1 MSEKNEKLTFS
12 DRTALFIQKYKI
24 VLFVILAVAVIG
36 LIGLLAYSLIQGGIN
51 NASARAMDDIREKY
65 DAYTAL
71 ADGDA
76 KKTDS
81 EKAIFDAIDTLAKK
95 YPSLIAAQEALML
108 RANMASTKEDY
119 KTAQDYYFKAYST
132 GKASFVAP
140 FALKS
145 AASMAENDNDLAKAI
160 EYYGII
166 IKDYEDKMPG
176 ISFSYFNLGRLY
188 EEQKNYSKANETF
201 AKMAEL
207 FPIDS
212 WTNLARSRI
221 IYLKSQGLVP

>member
-1 MSEKNEKLTFS
+1 MSEKNEKLSFS

-36 LIGLLAYSLIQGGIN
+36 LIGLLAYSLIQGSISN
-51 NASARAMDDIREKY
+51 STARAMDDIREKY

-76 KKTDS
+76 KKTES
-81 EKAIFDAIDTLAKK
+81 EKAIFAAIDSLAKK

-108 RANMASTKEDY
+108 RADMASKKEDY
-119 KTAQDYYFKAYST
+119 QTAQDFYFRAYST

-145 AASMAENDNDLAKAI
+145 AASMAENANDLVKAI
-160 EYYGII
+160 EYYEII

-188 EEQKNYSKANETF
+188 EGQKNYAKANEIF
-201 AKMAEL
+201 EKMAEL
-207 FPIDS
+207 YPVDS
-212 WTNLARSRI
+212 WTNLAKSRI